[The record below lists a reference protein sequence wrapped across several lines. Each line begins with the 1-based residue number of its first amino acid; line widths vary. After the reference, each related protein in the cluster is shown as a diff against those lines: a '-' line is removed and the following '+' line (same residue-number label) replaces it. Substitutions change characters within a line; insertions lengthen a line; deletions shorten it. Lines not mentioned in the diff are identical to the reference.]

1 MNRLYRMWLSANLNG
16 ANAKIKALMDFYG
29 GSEEV
34 YKEKSY
40 NDIKFLTPREKS
52 KLQNKDT
59 GKIEDIIEKTDKIG
73 GKIILVGDKVYPKIL
88 RQIHRPPSVL
98 YVKGSLPKTED
109 VLTIGVVGTRKL
121 TDYGKQVTYRISAEL
136 AKAGTINV
144 NGMALGADSIG
155 AWAALENG
163 GSVIGVIGNGL
174 DIVYPNENDELY
186 AAVIE
191 RGCIITEFPVGT
203 PPIGRNFPIRNRVI
217 AGLSR
222 GVLVTE
228 APQKSG
234 ALITARYAM
243 EEGRDVFAVP
253 GNVADAK
260 YDGTNTLIQQGA
272 KLVMKSEDIL
282 SEYPYAKLLEA
293 AELVIRKVADAGGDT
308 KPPQEKIKE
317 KEKPREKKS
326 AEDITKNLTDKDK
339 QIALLLLKKDMQID
353 EMARELDMPVGDLN
367 TRLIMLEMKGTVA
380 KLPGSY
386 YKLKTD

>member
-222 GVLVTE
+222 GILVTE

-282 SEYPYAKLLEA
+282 SEYPYAKRLEA